1 MQSSTDTRIIPFP
14 KLDSKICMANVFMFY
29 GSSIRSEILCNRLS
43 KTTKQFYEK
52 NKEVIRVFTKD
63 FVGVKER
70 KLPFF
75 GREKSGKGAR
85 A

>member
-1 MQSSTDTRIIPFP
+1 
-14 KLDSKICMANVFMFY
+14 MANVFMFY

-43 KTTKQFYEK
+43 KTSKQFYEK

-70 KLPFF
+70 MLPFF
-75 GREKSGKGAR
+75 GR
-85 A
+85 